1 MDFERKETPG
11 ILIWR
16 AVYPYLIYLGI
27 SVVVQMIVIM
37 PQMVDKLN
45 EMMAQKASMNEM
57 VEGLNLLL
65 LEKAMFLT
73 VISSLVTIPVLAFFY
88 FRDKKYWPVKPF
100 VERKGQPLKKYVYIV
115 ILSLI
120 VSVASENLFD
130 IIGIIDVSETYNKFL
145 DAMEKTPFIWE
156 FVAAVVAAPLVEEL
170 VFRGLLH
177 KRLRRCLD
185 MKKSALI
192 SAFAFG
198 ITHGNFVQFVYA
210 FIVGLLLAYIY
221 ELYNSLWAAILFHAC
236 NNMISAVMPEYFKN
250 IDNYTIKAL
259 IVAVE
264 LALVYGAFILL
275 NKRVANKNIGEE

>member
-16 AVYPYLIYLGI
+16 AVYPYLTYLFI

-37 PQMVDKLN
+37 PQMVDKLE
-45 EMMAQKASMNEM
+45 EMITQKASMNEM
-57 VEGLNLLL
+57 VEALNLLL
-65 LEKAMFLT
+65 FEKAMFLT
-73 VISSLVTIPVLAFFY
+73 VISSLVAIPVLAFFY

-100 VERKGQPLKKYVYIV
+100 VERKGQPLKKYGYIV

-120 VSVASENLFD
+120 VSIAFENLFD
-130 IIGIIDVSETYNKFL
+130 IIGVINVSETYNKFL

-156 FVAAVVAAPLVEEL
+156 FLAAVVTAPLLEEL

-198 ITHGNFVQFVYA
+198 ITHGNFVQFLYA

-221 ELYNSLWAAILFHAC
+221 ELYNSLWATILFHAC
-236 NNMISAVMPEYFKN
+236 NNLITTVMPKYFN
-250 IDNYTIKAL
+250 SIDSYTIKAL
-259 IVAVE
+259 IVAIE
-264 LALVYGAFILL
+264 LALTYGAFVLL
-275 NKRVANKNIGEE
+275 NKRVAKNIIGEE